1 VSVVGES
8 THNIAAIVVDR
19 LIATNRGDRDAFSYN
34 GKRYTFQDVA
44 ALMNR
49 AGSMLKAMAVPAGG
63 SVLLALPP
71 SPAFVGSL
79 LGAMKMG
86 AVPMI
91 GAPSDPEDLARC
103 VAATRPVTAV
113 VHENRLSEAESA
125 LAPLARQAIVVVG
138 AAVGGHRSF
147 IDEMRTQPSWL
158 PAADVRGDAPALGVW
173 TGVTAQIVSHADVA
187 AWLEEA
193 DAGRTGHGQG
203 DPARAVRAMLRAF
216 AKGEAAILA

>member
-1 VSVVGES
+1 MSVVGES

-19 LIATNRGDRDAFSYN
+19 LIASNRGDRDAFSYN

-91 GAPSDPEDLARC
+91 GVPSDPENLARC
-103 VAATRPVTAV
+103 VAVTRPVTAV
-113 VHENRLSEAESA
+113 VHENRLSEAEPA
-125 LAPLARQAIVVVG
+125 LAPLAREAVVVVG
-138 AAVGGHRSF
+138 AAVDGHRSF
-147 IDEMRTQPSWL
+147 IDEMRAQPSWL
-158 PAADVRGDAPALGVW
+158 PAADVRGDAPALGIW
-173 TGVTAQIVSHADVA
+173 TGATAQTVSHADVA

-193 DAGRTGHGQG
+193 DAARTGHDQG
-203 DPARAVRAMLRAF
+203 DPARAVSAMLRAF

>member
-1 VSVVGES
+1 MSVVGES
-8 THNIAAIVVDR
+8 TRNIAAVVVDR

-113 VHENRLSEAESA
+113 VHENRLSEAEFA
-125 LAPLARQAIVVVG
+125 FAPLAREAIVVVG

-147 IDEMRTQPSWL
+147 IDEMRAQPSWL
-158 PAADVRGDAPALGVW
+158 PAADVRGDAPALGIW
-173 TGVTAQIVSHADVA
+173 TGATAQIVSHADVA

-193 DAGRTGHGQG
+193 DAGRTVHDQG

>member
-1 VSVVGES
+1 MSVVGES

-19 LIATNRGDRDAFSYN
+19 LIATNRGDGDAFSYN

-63 SVLLALPP
+63 SVLLALPL
-71 SPAFVGSL
+71 SPAFVGTL

-86 AVPMI
+86 AVPI
-91 GAPSDPEDLARC
+91 VGVPSDSEDLARC
-103 VAATRPVTAV
+103 VAATKPVTAV
-113 VHENRLSEAESA
+113 VHENRLSEAERA
-125 LAPLARQAIVVVG
+125 LAPLAREAVVVVG
-138 AAVGGHRSF
+138 AAVHGHRSF

-173 TGVTAQIVSHADVA
+173 TGATAQTFSHADVA
-187 AWLEEA
+187 AWVEEA
-193 DAGRTGHGQG
+193 NAARTGYDQT

-216 AKGEAAILA
+216 SKGEAAILA

>member
-1 VSVVGES
+1 
-8 THNIAAIVVDR
+8 
-19 LIATNRGDRDAFSYN
+19 
-34 GKRYTFQDVA
+34 
-44 ALMNR
+44 
-49 AGSMLKAMAVPAGG
+49 
-63 SVLLALPP
+63 
-71 SPAFVGSL
+71 VGSL

-91 GAPSDPEDLARC
+91 GASSDPEDLARC

-125 LAPLARQAIVVVG
+125 LAPLARDAIVVVG

-158 PAADVRGDAPALGVW
+158 PAADVRGDAPALGIW
-173 TGVTAQIVSHADVA
+173 TGATAQIASHADVA

-193 DAGRTGHGQG
+193 DATPTGHDQG

>member
-63 SVLLALPP
+63 SVVIALPP

-91 GAPSDPEDLARC
+91 GASSDPEDLARC

-125 LAPLARQAIVVVG
+125 LAPLARDAIVVVG
-138 AAVGGHRSF
+138 AAVCGHRSF

-158 PAADVRGDAPALGVW
+158 PAADVRGDAPALGIW
-173 TGVTAQIVSHADVA
+173 TGATAQIASHADVA

-193 DAGRTGHGQG
+193 DATPTGHDQG